1 MLLPLARPCS
11 DRSWRTTKGFLL
23 IASVS
28 LTLSAAFCT
37 NPGMQRLH
45 RFSLQVRQAT
55 NTPSII
61 DDEHDDDYSRS
72 LSPRQERTQVLKEYT
87 ALYDEGPRW
96 RRRFLRPFQSTL
108 RRLFPKHIN
117 KPGTLILI
125 KSGESTWKK
134 KGIFTGWA
142 NEAKLTPQGEQ
153 ECRHAARLL
162 LAAGCFPDLV
172 ATSML
177 SRAIDSAWVITK
189 EMDSI
194 FLPVYKSWRLNER
207 MYGSLQGIPK
217 KNASLKF
224 GQDVV
229 QAWYV
234 SCTVKTL
241 LGISWAHPVITCF
254 KMSLILIQI
263 TILPCFI

>member
-1 MLLPLARPCS
+1 M
-11 DRSWRTTKGFLL
+11 
-23 IASVS
+23 ASIYVT
-28 LTLSAAFCT
+28 LTGAFTT
-37 NPGMQRLH
+37 NPGLQKLH
-45 RFSLQVRQAT
+45 RRIPCGRRAT
-55 NTPSII
+55 TKNRPFPSSM

-72 LSPRQERTQVLKEYT
+72 LSPRQERTQVLQEYV
-87 ALYDEGPRW
+87 ALYDEGPKW
-96 RRRFLRPFQSTL
+96 HRRILRPFRSVL
-108 RRLFPKHIN
+108 RRLFPQHYNNKN

-142 NEAKLTPQGEQ
+142 NEAQLTPQGEQ

-162 LAAGCFPDLV
+162 LAAGLFPDLV

-189 EMDSI
+189 ELDSV

-217 KNASLKF
+217 KTASLKF

-234 SCTVKTL
+234 LKKKASVSKSKVIL
-241 LGISWAHPVITCF
+241 LLCFGSWT
-254 KMSLILIQI
+254 KMSLTWRMQL
-263 TILPCFI
+263 TPFHFLGLF

>member
-1 MLLPLARPCS
+1 MLVPLDRPS
-11 DRSWRTTKGFLL
+11 MVRSWRTNKCFLL
-23 IASVS
+23 IASISVG
-28 LTLSAAFCT
+28 LSAAFDA
-37 NPGMQRLH
+37 NLGPQRLH
-45 RFSLQVRQAT
+45 RISRRQAT
-55 NTPSII
+55 NAPSII
-61 DDEHDDDYSRS
+61 EDEHDDDYSRS

-87 ALYDEGPRW
+87 ELYDEGPKW
-96 RRRFLRPFQSTL
+96 RRRFLRPFLSTL

-172 ATSML
+172 TTSML
-177 SRAIDSAWVITK
+177 SRAIDSAWVVTK

-241 LGISWAHPVITCF
+241 MGRRTRPVFTYF
-254 KMSLILIQI
+254 NMRLTLIQI
-263 TILPCFI
+263 TAVLPCFF